1 MALEKSEALY
11 LKTRE
16 RVHFS
21 NPLSST
27 EESQIESDI
36 SRSSLLGLGP
46 PSALKSAVDKP
57 LTHGSIL
64 KFNQNSVTRVN
75 HASADS
81 SDLPPMNW
89 GTRTLH
95 SAANIHLIP
104 ASTEF
109 LETPYGL
116 AIRSPAH
123 NNSIAYLNKGHC
135 VIRRPDALS
144 GLSEL
149 SEKPYEFQDW
159 KQPAATSGNIWKFNS
174 TGANLLA
181 PLGAVMD
188 TGAQR
193 GATGCRAE
201 ILKNTGHTLS
211 MQPAVGP
218 SKSMKGILMGTE
230 TVDQHGKHYILVI
243 PDISVFDPNMS
254 DSLVS
259 AGRLME
265 ADYNVIF
272 RLPSKAATDGFSS
285 KQFPLYGGTVTSP
298 DGSTVIVMEYVSHTW
313 RLPKPGGAHTHLT
326 KPQSLPS
333 LENPSLSL
341 NILDE
346 EPLAENIEVRVSHEN
361 SFSALGDDFDNSDE
375 AYVPE
380 FLSQERVAG
389 RLQQRFE
396 VMCKHRQEAM
406 NAHRGNGHPNN
417 RQLLLNMEAAGVPY
431 KHLKRY
437 ILALN
442 CDSCAAATGRRH
454 NKVSTVRVEAAQA
467 KRRLKAQRKLA
478 AQQKA
483 TSKQT
488 DTVELEISPITDAQN
503 PKMTITE
510 SLARFF

>member
-1 MALEKSEALY
+1 
-11 LKTRE
+11 
-16 RVHFS
+16 
-21 NPLSST
+21 
-27 EESQIESDI
+27 
-36 SRSSLLGLGP
+36 
-46 PSALKSAVDKP
+46 
-57 LTHGSIL
+57 
-64 KFNQNSVTRVN
+64 
-75 HASADS
+75 
-81 SDLPPMNW
+81 
-89 GTRTLH
+89 
-95 SAANIHLIP
+95 
-104 ASTEF
+104 
-109 LETPYGL
+109 
-116 AIRSPAH
+116 
-123 NNSIAYLNKGHC
+123 
-135 VIRRPDALS
+135 
-144 GLSEL
+144 
-149 SEKPYEFQDW
+149 
-159 KQPAATSGNIWKFNS
+159 
-174 TGANLLA
+174 
-181 PLGAVMD
+181 
-188 TGAQR
+188 
-193 GATGCRAE
+193 
-201 ILKNTGHTLS
+201 
-211 MQPAVGP
+211 
-218 SKSMKGILMGTE
+218 
-230 TVDQHGKHYILVI
+230 
-243 PDISVFDPNMS
+243 
-254 DSLVS
+254 
-259 AGRLME
+259 
-265 ADYNVIF
+265 
-272 RLPSKAATDGFSS
+272 
-285 KQFPLYGGTVTSP
+285 
-298 DGSTVIVMEYVSHTW
+298 MEYVSHTW
-313 RLPKPGGAHTHLT
+313 RLPKPGGAHTNLT

-437 ILALN
+437 ILALD

-454 NKVSTVRVEAAQA
+454 NKVNTVRVEAAQA

-483 TSKQT
+483 ISKQT